1 MYNLFTK
8 YEIIYHQW
16 QIQQR
21 WSWNWP
27 NIASLPVIRMLQH
40 SANWWQVFPALYR
53 RAGIKDQKD
62 QRDSQ
67 AIIGQDGKHGYYI

>member
-40 SANWWQVFPALYR
+40 SAIWWQVSPALYR